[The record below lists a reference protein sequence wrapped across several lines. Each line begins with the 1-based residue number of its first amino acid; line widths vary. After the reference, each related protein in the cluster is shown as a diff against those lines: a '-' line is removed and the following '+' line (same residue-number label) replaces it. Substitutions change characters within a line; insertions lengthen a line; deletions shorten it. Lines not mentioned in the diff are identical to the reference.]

1 MLHKRLIVV
10 GFLSLSGMTA
20 HAQSTAGTAAA
31 SDTAKVAATG
41 SVSDTSSRH
50 CMTETGSY
58 IKPAPGNCLR
68 VNGRVY
74 TKEDMGRTGQTT
86 IGGALNE
93 LDPSITR

>member
-10 GFLSLSGMTA
+10 GFLSLFGMIA
-20 HAQSTAGTAAA
+20 HAQDTAGTAAA
-31 SDTAKVAATG
+31 TDTAKVAATA
-41 SVSDTSSRH
+41 SVPNADTSH
-50 CMTETGSY
+50 CLTETGSN
-58 IKPAPGNCLR
+58 IKPASGNCLR

-74 TKEDMGRTGQTT
+74 TREDMGRTGQTT